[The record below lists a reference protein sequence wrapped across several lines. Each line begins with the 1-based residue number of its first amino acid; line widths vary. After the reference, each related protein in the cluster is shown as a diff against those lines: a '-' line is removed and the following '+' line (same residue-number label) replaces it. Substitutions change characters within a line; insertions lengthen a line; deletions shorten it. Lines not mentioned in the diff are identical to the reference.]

1 MLASLALKGVAQ
13 VLVADPGLGSAS
25 HKLAQIVR
33 YGQDQP
39 HLRWRLWM
47 PASTRLHPESPWQ
60 ALASSGL
67 LFAQPHPA
75 PALLLLSDAADWRE
89 AKRIYGD
96 RPDLPKLHL
105 LHGLDLRHWGH
116 GALGQPAVRVALGE
130 GLAEGLRRSQR
141 LREPLQVL
149 PACLDPETLPPP
161 SLLKQGCLVLG
172 RDHQELALA
181 VQQGLLAAGFSC
193 RCELSPW
200 PRTRWQ
206 QAMADSA
213 VVVHLASPD
222 GRPDLGQR
230 QLAAMAMGAA
240 LVVDGRPLADGL
252 HRHGSNAL
260 VCLADAADLIQAAA
274 QLLQD
279 SALRARLVQG
289 GKAVLLRHR
298 TALERLRF
306 QEVLDQL
313 PSHWSAARLAHAAP
327 ALSPLP
333 PSR

>member
-1 MLASLALKGVAQ
+1 M
-13 VLVADPGLGSAS
+13 LVADPGLGSAS

-47 PASTRLHPESPWQ
+47 PPSTRLPPDSPWQ
-60 ALASSGL
+60 ALAGSGL

-75 PALLLLSDAADWRE
+75 PALLVLSDAADWKE

-105 LHGLDLRHWGH
+105 LHGVDLRHWGH
-116 GALGQPAVRVALGE
+116 GALNQPAVRVALGE
-130 GLAEGLRRSQR
+130 AVAEGLRRSHR

-149 PACLDPETLPPP
+149 PACLDLETLPPP

-172 RDHQELALA
+172 QDHPELGLA
-181 VQQGLLAAGFSC
+181 VQQGLLAAGFTC

-200 PRTRWQ
+200 PLARWQ
-206 QAMADSA
+206 QTMAEAA

-222 GRPDLGQR
+222 GIPDLGQR
-230 QLAAMAMGAA
+230 QLAAMALGAA
-240 LVVDGRPLADGL
+240 LVVDERPLADGL
-252 HRHGSNAL
+252 HRHGSNSL
-260 VCLADAADLIQAAA
+260 VCLADAAELIQAASG
-274 QLLQD
+274 LLQD
-279 SALRARLVQG
+279 SAGRARLVQG

-306 QEVLDQL
+306 QELLDQL
-313 PSHWSAARLAHAAP
+313 PSHWSAARSAHAAP
-327 ALSPLP
+327 PLP
-333 PSR
+333 PLPSTR